1 MNDILYVSDLDRTL
15 LNSDIKVSEKSE
27 EIINDLISKGMNFTI
42 ATARSWY
49 SAYGKVECLDLEL
62 PVSTYNGSYIVNP
75 VSGEVIESKIFEK
88 SERENILDSFL
99 EENIFPLVY
108 SFIEGEEKVSWIGKK
123 ENVGLRK
130 YLDYRKRDE
139 RLRKIEYND
148 RLYDGEPFYFTAID
162 KKEKLERILPFF
174 DEQEYLSY
182 HFQKDLN
189 TDDHYWLEVKHKE
202 ADKASSVSRIKEMTG
217 CSRVISFGDN
227 VNDIPMFSVSD
238 EGYAVS
244 NANEELKEL
253 AIGIIPTSDEDGV
266 AEWLKANFS
275 IDL

>member
-1 MNDILYVSDLDRTL
+1 MNDTLYVSDLDRTL
-15 LNSDIKVSEKSE
+15 LNSDIEVSKRSE
-27 EIINDLISKGMNFTI
+27 EIINDLISKGMKFTI

-62 PVSTYNGSYIVNP
+62 PVSTYNGSYIVDP
-75 VSGEVIESKIFEK
+75 VSGEVIESKGFEEN
-88 SERENILDSFL
+88 EREKILDSFL
-99 EENIFPLVY
+99 EKDIFPLVY
-108 SFIEGEEKVSWIGKK
+108 SFIEGEEKVSWIGEK

-130 YLDYRKRDE
+130 YLDYRKRDD

-162 KKEKLERILPFF
+162 KKEKLERLLPFF
-174 DEQEYLSY
+174 DEQGYLSY

-189 TDDHYWLEVKHKE
+189 TDDHYWLEVKHRE
-202 ADKASSVSRIKEMTG
+202 ADKALSVERIKEMTG
-217 CSRVISFGDN
+217 CSRVVSFGDN

-244 NANEELKEL
+244 NANEELKGL
-253 AIGIIPTSDEDGV
+253 ATGIIPTSDEDGV
-266 AEWLKANFS
+266 SEWLLRNICF
-275 IDL
+275 